1 MLPAVGAAPG
11 RDSKSLG
18 EHGMNLFKT
27 KVIAPKEGGTSF
39 APMGVVEAG
48 FQLGYLANDAE
59 VESFRL
65 LCIEEIERV
74 CATLKRGMRSAND
87 KLLNDHVVARPS
99 RAN

>member
-1 MLPAVGAAPG
+1 
-11 RDSKSLG
+11 
-18 EHGMNLFKT
+18 MNLFKQ
-27 KVIAPKEGGTSF
+27 KVIQPKSGGSSF

-48 FQLGYLANDAE
+48 FQLAYLANDAE

-74 CATLKRGMRSAND
+74 CATLKRGMRSATD
-87 KLLNDHVVARPS
+87 KILADHVVVRAS

>member
-1 MLPAVGAAPG
+1 MG
-11 RDSKSLG
+11 D
-18 EHGMNLFKT
+18 HGMNLFKT
-27 KVIAPKEGGTSF
+27 KVIAPKTGGSSF

-48 FQLGYLANDAE
+48 FQLAYLANDAE

-74 CATLKRGMRSAND
+74 CATLKRGMRTAND
-87 KLLNDHVVARPS
+87 KLLHEHVVVRAS

>member
-1 MLPAVGAAPG
+1 
-11 RDSKSLG
+11 
-18 EHGMNLFKT
+18 MNLFKT
-27 KVIAPKEGGTSF
+27 KVIAPKSGGSSF

-48 FQLGYLANDAE
+48 FQSAYLANDAE

-87 KLLNDHVVARPS
+87 KILQDHVAVRAS

>member
-1 MLPAVGAAPG
+1 
-11 RDSKSLG
+11 
-18 EHGMNLFKT
+18 MNLFKT
-27 KVIAPKEGGTSF
+27 KVIAPKTGGSSF

-48 FQLGYLANDAE
+48 FQLAYLANDAE

-74 CATLKRGMRSAND
+74 CETLKKGMRNAND
-87 KLLNDHVVARPS
+87 KLLADHVAVRPS